1 MGVEALTAPDPKD
14 APPSRRRGGGG
25 DLSRGPGA
33 RGRSLAWAL
42 GVALLLWPPLEL
54 RAEDDAPA
62 KAPAKLAEYQLKAAF
77 LYRLPSFV
85 EWPNS
90 SWPAPGKPFYACVL
104 GPDPFGAYLDYFDGK
119 SVRDRRFTV
128 RRLAKLEE
136 GNGCHLLFVSRD
148 EEADLNSVLPELR
161 GRCVL
166 TVGEGR
172 EFAVRGGI
180 VGFVVAKQRVG
191 LAVNLEASREA
202 GLEIS
207 SKLLDVAS
215 IVVDGSE

>member
-1 MGVEALTAPDPKD
+1 MGEEALPALEERHALPF
-14 APPSRRRGGGG
+14 RRRN
-25 DLSRGPGA
+25 
-33 RGRSLAWAL
+33 GRALACAL
-42 GVALLLWPPLEL
+42 WIAVLLWHPQAL
-54 RAEDDAPA
+54 RAEDEAPA
-62 KAPAKLAEYQLKAAF
+62 EPPAALAEYQLKAAF

-85 EWPNS
+85 EWPNDE
-90 SWPAPGKPFYACVL
+90 WPAAGDPFYACVL
-104 GPDPFGAYLDYFDGK
+104 GRDPFGAYLDYFDGK

-128 RRLAKLEE
+128 RRLETLEE
-136 GNGCHLLFVSRD
+136 GERCHLLFVSRD
-148 EEADLNSVLPELR
+148 EETDPSSVLPGLR

-180 VGFVVAKQRVG
+180 VSFVVAKQRVG
-191 LAVNLEASREA
+191 LTVNLDASRDA

-215 IVVDGSE
+215 IVDGSE